1 MTLAFYSCL
10 LSKICEFKTYKIA
23 NSCKH
28 IVETRC
34 VPGARATVG
43 CGVGRFRED
52 ENTSPAAQ
60 GPAGRSGITGL
71 EIALCRAG
79 DL

>member
-1 MTLAFYSCL
+1 M
-10 LSKICEFKTYKIA
+10 YKIA

-43 CGVGRFRED
+43 CGVGCFRES
-52 ENTSPAAQ
+52 ENTRPGEHTRVLQ
-60 GPAGRSGITGL
+60 GGL
-71 EIALCRAG
+71 G
-79 DL
+79 